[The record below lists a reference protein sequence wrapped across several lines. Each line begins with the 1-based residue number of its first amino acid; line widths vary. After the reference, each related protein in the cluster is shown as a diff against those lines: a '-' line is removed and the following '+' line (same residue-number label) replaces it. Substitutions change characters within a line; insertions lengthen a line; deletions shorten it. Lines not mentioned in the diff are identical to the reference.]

1 MENNI
6 IRVIEEGFDNNS
18 EADKSKDKKTKK
30 INIILKQI

>member
-6 IRVIEEGFDNNS
+6 IRVIEEGFDNDIK
-18 EADKSKDKKTKK
+18 ADKSKDNKTKN